1 MGTCAIYSWENVWL
15 ISLNRLI
22 FIDRVRRGGIKDRIK
37 VVSIV
42 KIWEWNLEIQGFD
55 INTSLVSV
63 ETKENLFRAS
73 WSVQPPKG
81 TMANYN
87 GIIRRRFAVEGRSIF
102 FSNFDSWKY
111 TFRGCSTKTRKYG
124 ERKGGWIFLR
134 ISSQRVKSFCPKKI
148 FLGKNSIGTLN
159 GKLREID

>member
-1 MGTCAIYSWENVWL
+1 M
-15 ISLNRLI
+15 
-22 FIDRVRRGGIKDRIK
+22 
-37 VVSIV
+37 SIV

-111 TFRGCSTKTRKYG
+111 TFRGCSTKIRRKEG
-124 ERKGGWIFLR
+124 RMDFLKNF
-134 ISSQRVKSFCPKKI
+134 IAEDKI
-148 FLGKNSIGTLN
+148 FLLEKNFPWKKFDRHFKRKITRNRLKN
-159 GKLREID
+159 YRVEFKLV

>member
-1 MGTCAIYSWENVWL
+1 M
-15 ISLNRLI
+15 
-22 FIDRVRRGGIKDRIK
+22 
-37 VVSIV
+37 SIV

-63 ETKENLFRAS
+63 ETKANLFRAS

-102 FSNFDSWKY
+102 FSNFVEIHVSWMQHEN
-111 TFRGCSTKTRKYG
+111 T
-124 ERKGGWIFLR
+124 EKG
-134 ISSQRVKSFCPKKI
+134 
-148 FLGKNSIGTLN
+148 
-159 GKLREID
+159 REDGFS